1 MPRLSL
7 SHRSLATKLV
17 LMGGLVTLLLTL
29 YTMHPSSA
37 RLRASV
43 SDIFSIRQRSEC
55 TPQDWASGQWT
66 RRVPA
71 RTKQNVTSRADVLE
85 FEGFE
90 GCASDRE
97 YSWHLAADEDQ
108 WDRFPEV
115 AAYQW
120 TPPSSCNVRQF
131 EREAFVRDLVE
142 KGGWLL
148 LGGECPFSH
157 SITAAALETTLS
169 CPRLTSELPQPGQ
182 ILPAARKLFLAHF
195 SCLLRARC
203 TRALRSRFP
212 RVLGP

>member
-7 SHRSLATKLV
+7 SHRSLATKLIV
-17 LMGGLVTLLLTL
+17 MGGLVTFLLTL

-43 SDIFSIRQRSEC
+43 SDIFSIRQRGEC
-55 TPQDWASGQWT
+55 SPQDWASGQWT

-71 RTKQNVTSRADVLE
+71 RTTKQNVTSRADVLE

-97 YSWHLAADEDQ
+97 YNWHLSADEDQ

-115 AAYQW
+115 TAYQW
-120 TPPSSCNVRQF
+120 TPPASCNVRQF

-148 LGGECPFSH
+148 IGGKYFL
-157 SITAAALETTLS
+157 ITLQRRHLRRHRGSPRLMPAVRAAAACIIS
-169 CPRLTSELPQPGQ
+169 NM
-182 ILPAARKLFLAHF
+182 
-195 SCLLRARC
+195 LRANFFGMFV
-203 TRALRSRFP
+203 S
-212 RVLGP
+212 